1 MLMCSVLMLT
11 CASASS
17 SASSA
22 PSASAPLQ
30 GFISFLHYVGPQ
42 TAPKPVL
49 AALDLSSGKIST
61 LAALQELDSSLLQ
74 QSTAFLDAPTN
85 VWVLSMQEDANLTDG
100 RLVQL
105 DWATKKLVPP
115 LASTYCWAVF
125 STPNPDQV
133 LCLTEWPFWNYSTA
147 PPRSPRVRRMRHRE
161 HRSAP
166 DAARTRGAVAAPP
179 LQQEQFILLLDRA
192 TGAATQVNR
201 GWSDN
206 DVPSNDVITVD
217 RTDPDDHIIIAWMSD
232 AVTNDN
238 TLYTVQASTG
248 KVLSKRPTSPSVILY
263 NLEFNHASSAPGG
276 ENSNSTFGIATSYE
290 PGKPFVSFFARFHAE
305 LGTWAQIGPSGTF
318 DKYGYIEGVAAA
330 APSIGVY
337 FAMAS
342 SLNNV
347 TKEAAFTLL
356 GVDTKTGLVVYEQDL
371 STMTYLSAIHYH
383 ATL

>member
-1 MLMCSVLMLT
+1 MLRAAALAGFAAST
-11 CASASS
+11 GCA
-17 SASSA
+17 
-22 PSASAPLQ
+22 APLQ
-30 GFISFLHYVGPQ
+30 GYISFLHYVGPQ

-49 AALDLSSGKIST
+49 AALDLSSGKVST
-61 LAALQELDSSLLQ
+61 LAALPELDSSLLQ
-74 QSTAFLDAPTN
+74 QSTAFLDPPTN
-85 VWVLSMQEDANLTDG
+85 VWALSMQEDANLTDG

-105 DWATKKLVPP
+105 DWTTGKLLPM
-115 LASTYCWAVF
+115 LLSTYCWAIF
-125 STPNPDQV
+125 STPNPDQI
-133 LCLTEWPFWNYSTA
+133 LCMTEWPFWNYSSA
-147 PPRSPRVRRMRHRE
+147 SSALPRGRRER
-161 HRSAP
+161 RSAA
-166 DAARTRGAVAAPP
+166 DAARARAAVAAPP

-206 DVPSNDVITVD
+206 DVPSNDVITMD
-217 RTDPDDHIIIAWMSD
+217 RTNPDDHIIISWMSD
-232 AVTNDN
+232 ADTSDN

-276 ENSNSTFGIATSYE
+276 ENTNSTFGIATSFA

-305 LGTWAQIGPSGTF
+305 LGTWTQIGPSGTF

-342 SLNNV
+342 SVNNA
-347 TKEAAFTLL
+347 TKAAVFTLL
-356 GVDTKTGLVVYEQDL
+356 GVDTKTGLIVYEQDL
-371 STMTYLSAIHYH
+371 
-383 ATL
+383 